1 VKAGAEPEQATRFAS
16 AVVDDWRAAPLAPL
30 ERALAEFASKLT
42 LRQRE
47 MSEADLRALRAH
59 GLDDRALHEAAQVI
73 GYFNSITRIAD
84 ALGVQLEADAPRYGR
99 G

>member
-1 VKAGAEPEQATRFAS
+1 MKAGAEPEQATRFAS
-16 AVVDDWRAAPLAPL
+16 AVVDDWRTAPLAPL
-30 ERALAEFASKLT
+30 ERALVEFASKLT

-47 MSEADLRALRAH
+47 MSEADLHALRAH
-59 GLDDRALHEAAQVI
+59 GLDDRALHEAAQVV
-73 GYFNSITRIAD
+73 GYFNYITRIAD